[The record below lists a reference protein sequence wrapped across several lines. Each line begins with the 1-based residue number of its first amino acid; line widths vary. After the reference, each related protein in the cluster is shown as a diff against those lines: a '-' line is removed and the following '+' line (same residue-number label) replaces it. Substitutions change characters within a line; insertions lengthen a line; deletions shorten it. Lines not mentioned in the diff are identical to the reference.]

1 MSASAL
7 ETPMMRQFLKIKA
20 QYPDAI
26 LFYRMGDFYEMFLDD
41 AERVAPILDITLTT
55 RDKGKP
61 DAVPMCGIPVHAAD
75 AHLKRLAELGHRIAI
90 CEQVE
95 DPKEAGGRRL
105 VRREV
110 VEVVTPGLVGDPEG
124 LDGRT
129 VVAVAAI
136 VEDGREGVYGLA
148 SLDASTGHFRATGI
162 RTGDSEERARQVS
175 GLPELLVQELSRIA
189 PRELLV
195 TADGLERWRAPL
207 QALLPAMA
215 LTVVPS
221 GSFAPHDSLGA
232 WPGDWEEGAGSRA
245 AFAVA
250 RYLAENQPF
259 AVQSPPRLQRYE
271 VDETVVLDPAT
282 RRHLEI
288 HENSEDRGR
297 AGTLLAELD
306 VTACAM
312 GARRLSHWL
321 AYPLRSPAQIAERLD
336 AVELLVEQDRVRGRL
351 REAIGRVRDLDR
363 LLSKATR
370 PGSVPRDLGALRAS
384 LAALPDVVAA
394 LGSEAGDAD
403 STTALLG
410 GATPPIASFL
420 RAPEPLPELTRLL
433 EEALIDDPPVIARG
447 SRGANE
453 TGYVRE
459 GYRSDLD
466 SLRESA
472 TKGREWIAGLES
484 AERERSGIAS
494 LKVRFHP
501 VHGYSLEIGKS
512 HLAKVPEDYER
523 KQTLA
528 SVERFTTEALREVES
543 KVMGA
548 NEKAARLEREIFDSL
563 RERVNRSSEAIREA
577 ADRVATLDALA
588 SLAEVA
594 RRSRWTRPVVD
605 QSESLEIRGGRHP
618 VVEGVLGRQGADG
631 FVANDA
637 RLDPG
642 ADQILLLTGPNMSG
656 KSTYLRQVALI
667 VLMAQV
673 GSFVPA
679 DAARIGV
686 VDRVF
691 TRVGASDR
699 LAKGESTF
707 MVEMRETADILRQV
721 TRRSLVILDEIGR
734 GTSTFDGLSIA
745 WAVAEY
751 LHDTPGREARTLFA
765 THYHE
770 LVALADVKPRLTNAH
785 FEVREWNDEV
795 IFLRRLVEGGASRS
809 YGIQVARLAGLPRT
823 VVDRAR
829 SILHDLEAGELPGG
843 QPQPPRRKQDGQL
856 SLALQP
862 QRSRRDAV

>member
-1 MSASAL
+1 MPPARPRAVGGLDLAGRDRGRAGQGYPGARRLEEGCGGSARAGGPALSPDRGELRREGAFGRVRTLSSRRARGAPERRRRTRGPRAQPGRSGRVGGGHGGDPTRDRGRARRSRAEGGARAPPARDRSRGRGAEGVRGAVGEDRARAGPLDGEGDRMSASAL

-162 RTGDSEERARQVS
+162 QTGDSEERARQVS

-494 LKVRFHP
+494 LKVRFH
-501 VHGYSLEIGKS
+501 
-512 HLAKVPEDYER
+512 
-523 KQTLA
+523 Q
-528 SVERFTTEALREVES
+528 
-543 KVMGA
+543 
-548 NEKAARLEREIFDSL
+548 
-563 RERVNRSSEAIREA
+563 
-577 ADRVATLDALA
+577 
-588 SLAEVA
+588 
-594 RRSRWTRPVVD
+594 
-605 QSESLEIRGGRHP
+605 
-618 VVEGVLGRQGADG
+618 
-631 FVANDA
+631 
-637 RLDPG
+637 
-642 ADQILLLTGPNMSG
+642 
-656 KSTYLRQVALI
+656 
-667 VLMAQV
+667 
-673 GSFVPA
+673 
-679 DAARIGV
+679 
-686 VDRVF
+686 
-691 TRVGASDR
+691 
-699 LAKGESTF
+699 
-707 MVEMRETADILRQV
+707 
-721 TRRSLVILDEIGR
+721 
-734 GTSTFDGLSIA
+734 
-745 WAVAEY
+745 
-751 LHDTPGREARTLFA
+751 
-765 THYHE
+765 
-770 LVALADVKPRLTNAH
+770 
-785 FEVREWNDEV
+785 
-795 IFLRRLVEGGASRS
+795 
-809 YGIQVARLAGLPRT
+809 
-823 VVDRAR
+823 
-829 SILHDLEAGELPGG
+829 
-843 QPQPPRRKQDGQL
+843 
-856 SLALQP
+856 
-862 QRSRRDAV
+862 